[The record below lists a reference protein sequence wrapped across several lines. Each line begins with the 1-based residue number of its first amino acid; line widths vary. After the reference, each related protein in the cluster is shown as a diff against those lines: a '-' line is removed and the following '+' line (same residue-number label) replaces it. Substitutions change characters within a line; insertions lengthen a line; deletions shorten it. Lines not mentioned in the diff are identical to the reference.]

1 MAKKQFPL
9 RLDQDLYTQIEAYA
23 ERQHLSVNS
32 SIVTLLS
39 QSIEREGS
47 LEQRRFVGLT
57 IDGSKLTPE
66 QKLIEVKG
74 IYYRFVII
82 NNPQADST
90 HQYLISNV
98 QDNVLILTDLSL
110 TANE

>member
-1 MAKKQFPL
+1 MAKKQFLL
-9 RLDQDLYTQIEAYA
+9 RIDYDLYTQIEAYA
-23 ERQHLSVNS
+23 KRQHLSVNS
-32 SIVTLLS
+32 SITTLLS

-57 IDGSKLTPE
+57 VDGSQITPE
-66 QKLIEVKG
+66 HNLIEVKG

-82 NNPQADST
+82 NNSIPDLN

-110 TANE
+110 SNAL

>member
-1 MAKKQFPL
+1 MAKKQFLL
-9 RLDQDLYTQIEAYA
+9 RIDYDLFAEVEAYA

-32 SIVTLLS
+32 SIVALLS

-57 IDGSKLTPE
+57 VPGSKLTPE
-66 QKLIEVKG
+66 QKLLEVKG

-82 NNPQADST
+82 NSPHPDST

-110 TANE
+110 TTHE